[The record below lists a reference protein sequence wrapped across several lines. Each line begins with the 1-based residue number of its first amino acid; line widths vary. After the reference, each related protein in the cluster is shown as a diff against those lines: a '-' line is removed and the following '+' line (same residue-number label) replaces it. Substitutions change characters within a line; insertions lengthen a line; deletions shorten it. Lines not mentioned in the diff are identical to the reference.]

1 MGTAG
6 PTGRREA
13 LARIADE
20 VRACR
25 ACPLHEGTRNAVPGE
40 GNPDA
45 EVMLIGEA
53 PGQNEDLQG
62 RPFVGASGQ
71 FLTQML
77 AAAGYAREDVF
88 IANVA
93 KHRPPANRDPMP
105 DEIAACADFLQ
116 RQVDAIDPLVIVTLG
131 RFSMARYFPDVK
143 ISHVHGQPKVVR
155 GRVVLPFYHP
165 AAALHQGALRKV
177 LEADFATLPNV
188 VERARRRRD
197 RLAAEAA
204 ATTGDGHQSP
214 GPPPGAAPVGASSA
228 PPPPPPARERGEAG
242 APVQASFGFVGLATP
257 GDAPATAPDASRP
270 PVPSPRQ
277 LPLP

>member
-1 MGTAG
+1 MGTALPVAG
-6 PTGRREA
+6 QEV
-13 LARIADE
+13 LARIAEE

-45 EVMLIGEA
+45 EVVLIGEA

-77 AAAGYAREDVF
+77 AAAGYTRAEVF

-93 KHRPPANRDPMP
+93 KHRPPSNRDPLP
-105 DEIAACADFLQ
+105 DEIAACGNFLQ
-116 RQVDAIDPLVIVTLG
+116 RQIDAIDPLVIVTLG
-131 RFSMARYFPDVK
+131 RFSMARYFPGEK
-143 ISHVHGQPKVVR
+143 ISRIHGQPRVVG
-155 GRVVLPFYHP
+155 GRVVLPLYHP

-177 LEADFATLPNV
+177 LEEDFATLPSV

-197 RLAAEAA
+197 RL
-204 ATTGDGHQSP
+204 TGAQNQSN
-214 GPPPGAAPVGASSA
+214 ARSELQAPAVANSPTRTMRA
-228 PPPPPPARERGEAG
+228 V
-242 APVQASFGFVGLATP
+242 PVQASFGLMGSPSRDPEAITATSTEASP
-257 GDAPATAPDASRP
+257 GAP
-270 PVPSPRQ
+270 PRQ
-277 LPLP
+277 LPLL

>member
-1 MGTAG
+1 MGTASKVD
-6 PTGRREA
+6 RHEV

-77 AAAGYAREDVF
+77 AAAGYPRSEVF

-93 KHRPPANRDPMP
+93 KHRPPGNRDPMP
-105 DEIAACADFLQ
+105 EEIVACGDFLQ
-116 RQVDAIDPLVIVTLG
+116 RQIDAIDPLVIVTLG
-131 RFSMARYFPDVK
+131 RFSMARYFPGEK
-143 ISHVHGQPKVVR
+143 ISRIHGQPKIVR
-155 GRVVLPFYHP
+155 GRVVLPLYHP

-177 LEADFATLPNV
+177 LEADFATLPSV
-188 VERARRRRD
+188 VDRARRRRD
-197 RLAAEAA
+197 HRAAEVAA
-204 ATTGDGHQSP
+204 GEAPEDHVLPPGGTPPPRVVHDASP
-214 GPPPGAAPVGASSA
+214 GRP
-228 PPPPPPARERGEAG
+228 
-242 APVQASFGFVGLATP
+242 APVQASFGLMGITKPDPEGVTP
-257 GDAPATAPDASRP
+257 TSSETPRE
-270 PVPSPRQ
+270 VPPRQ
-277 LPLP
+277 LPLL

>member
-1 MGTAG
+1 MGSG
-6 PTGRREA
+6 SPDERLEV

-20 VRACR
+20 VRRCR

-40 GNPDA
+40 GNPYA

-53 PGQNEDLQG
+53 PGQHEDAQG

-71 FLTQML
+71 FLTQLL
-77 AAAGYAREDVF
+77 AAAGYPRSEVF

-105 DEIAACADFLQ
+105 DEIAACSDFLQ

-131 RFSMARYFPDVK
+131 RHSMARYFPGER
-143 ISHVHGQPKVVR
+143 ISHIHGQPRIVR
-155 GRVVLPFYHP
+155 GRVVLPLYHP

-177 LEADFATLPNV
+177 LEADFSTLPSI

-197 RLAAEAA
+197 NAVEA
-204 ATTGDGHQSP
+204 
-214 GPPPGAAPVGASSA
+214 PGAATPVTDDGPRNETGVPGTARVVREVGAV
-228 PPPPPPARERGEAG
+228 PG
-242 APVQASFGFVGLATP
+242 APVQASFGLIGMTSPDPAPVMPKSEGTP
-257 GDAPATAPDASRP
+257 RVTP
-270 PVPSPRQ
+270 PRQ
-277 LPLP
+277 LPLL

>member
-1 MGTAG
+1 MVD
-6 PTGRREA
+6 RQSV

-53 PGQNEDLQG
+53 PGQNEDIQG

-77 AAAGYAREDVF
+77 AGAGYSRAEVF

-93 KHRPPANRDPMP
+93 KHRPPANRDPLP
-105 DEIAACADFLQ
+105 DEIAACGDFLQ
-116 RQVDAIDPLVIVTLG
+116 RQIDAIDPLVIVTLG
-131 RFSMARYFPDVK
+131 RFSMARFFPGEK
-143 ISHVHGQPKVVR
+143 ISRIHGQPKLVG
-155 GRVVLPFYHP
+155 GRVVLPLYHP

-177 LEADFATLPNV
+177 LEEDFATVPSV

-197 RLAAEAA
+197 RLDTAVEESVGRREPLPAIGQTTPDQPTRDIPRQASFGLTAVTEAA
-204 ATTGDGHQSP
+204 T
-214 GPPPGAAPVGASSA
+214 PPQRDAASSA
-228 PPPPPPARERGEAG
+228 PP
-242 APVQASFGFVGLATP
+242 
-257 GDAPATAPDASRP
+257 
-270 PVPSPRQ
+270 RQ
-277 LPLP
+277 LPLL

>member
-1 MGTAG
+1 MGMAS
-6 PTGRREA
+6 PVDRHEV

-77 AAAGYAREDVF
+77 ASVGYPRSEVF

-93 KHRPPANRDPMP
+93 KHRPPGNRDPMP
-105 DEIAACADFLQ
+105 DEIAACGDFLQ
-116 RQVDAIDPLVIVTLG
+116 RQIEAIDPLVIVTLG
-131 RFSMARYFPDVK
+131 RFSMARYFPGEK
-143 ISHVHGQPKVVR
+143 ISRIHGQPKIVR
-155 GRVVLPFYHP
+155 GRVVLPLYHP

-177 LEADFATLPNV
+177 LEEDFSTLPSV
-188 VERARRRRD
+188 VERARRRRV
-197 RLAAEAA
+197 RLASDVAGDASTRDGLAVAEAPSPA
-204 ATTGDGHQSP
+204 GVVRETSPATH
-214 GPPPGAAPVGASSA
+214 
-228 PPPPPPARERGEAG
+228 
-242 APVQASFGFVGLATP
+242 APVQTSFGLMGI
-257 GDAPATAPDASRP
+257 TAPDPASVTPKRDENVRG
-270 PVPSPRQ
+270 VPPRQ
-277 LPLP
+277 LPLL